1 MQGALCTNSD
11 SVREASKKITLALYK
26 LIAYLFYM
34 DIHTKSKL
42 KPLALLFIIIIED
55 DARAFMTRASN
66 NIIIMEFDARAFM
79 TRASKKI
86 IIKEVYAR
94 AFMTRVSNLLL
105 LRSLM
110 LEPL

>member
-1 MQGALCTNSD
+1 VTVL
-11 SVREASKKITLALYK
+11 EKLLKITLVLYK
-26 LIAYLFYM
+26 LIAHLFYI
-34 DIHTKSKL
+34 DIYTKSNL

>member
-1 MQGALCTNSD
+1 LQGALCTNSD
-11 SVREASKKITLALYK
+11 SVREASKKITLVLYK

-66 NIIIMEFDARAFM
+66 
-79 TRASKKI
+79 KI
-86 IIKEVYAR
+86 IIKEFDAQ
-94 AFMTRVSNLLL
+94 ALMTRASNKIVLLWMM
-105 LRSLM
+105 M
-110 LEPL
+110 LEP